1 MPRGA
6 GLQQPKRRNEPDPAS
21 LAAAGGAAQ
30 NPVSNRQPTR
40 MTAAPPSDI
49 TELLADARAGDTAA
63 WESVVAA
70 IYTDLRRIARGHL
83 AARGPEYTLDTTG
96 LVHECYLRIARGAT
110 PNDRNHFM
118 SLAARVMRQV
128 IIDHARERI
137 ALKRGS
143 GSTAVPLDQISE
155 AEIEQAQQFVA
166 LDDALTALAQE
177 HPQYARIVEC
187 RFFAGLTEPEA
198 AATLGLSLR
207 IVQRD
212 WHLARQW
219 LAQFLGE

>member
-1 MPRGA
+1 M
-6 GLQQPKRRNEPDPAS
+6 NPDP
-21 LAAAGGAAQ
+21 Q
-30 NPVSNRQPTR
+30 T
-40 MTAAPPSDI
+40 DI
-49 TELLADARAGDTAA
+49 TELLADARAGDKAA
-63 WESVVAA
+63 WDTVVGV
-70 IYTDLRRIARGHL
+70 IYADLRRIARGHL
-83 AARGPEYTLDTTG
+83 SARGPEYTLDTTG

-143 GSTAVPLDQISE
+143 GSSALALDQISE

-177 HPQYARIVEC
+177 HPQYARIIEC
-187 RFFAGLTEPEA
+187 RFFAGLTEPET

-207 IVQRD
+207 VVQRD